1 MIYYFLFTPSMNI
14 YWLLIF
20 PQLFLY
26 HCMSNVYFSCL
37 VYFFWKNLSLFYIKY
52 CKKNFTILCLLCS
65 LFLSSFSIIVQ
76 CTYTYQLFG
85 KLIILVTYQF
95 TILYFRLHPPTPR
108 KTGPHFSNILYT
120 HFSYIWPSLVKGTLE
135 TAKLFAYFFHQYLV
149 LKSGISCEGIHSKPA
164 STAWKPMSG
173 QGLSVKF

>member
-1 MIYYFLFTPSMNI
+1 MTLNFSSAFSISLYVYCI
-14 YWLLIF
+14 
-20 PQLFLY
+20 LFLSFFT
-26 HCMSNVYFSCL
+26 SNTVQ
-37 VYFFWKNLSLFYIKY
+37 FF
-52 CKKNFTILCLLCS
+52 FTILCLLCS
-65 LFLSSFSIIVQ
+65 LLLSSFSIIVQ

-95 TILYFRLHPPTPR
+95 TILYFRLHPPTPP

-149 LKSGISCEGIHSKPA
+149 LKSGKSCGGAYTVNQLQQPGN
-164 STAWKPMSG
+164 P
-173 QGLSVKF
+173 